1 MVIGLCSLPASLI
14 VGLLWES
21 FGMFAPL
28 YFPPLPDPDPFLA
41 SSFRHKTIELLLNL
55 TNLLIK
61 NYNLHQGEKPKKTK
75 YETRSKEMVETCTI
89 RKILAFLDTYLSPVR

>member
-1 MVIGLCSLPASLI
+1 ML
-14 VGLLWES
+14 
-21 FGMFAPL
+21 APL
-28 YFPPLPDPDPFLA
+28 YFPLCLTSIP
-41 SSFRHKTIELLLNL
+41 SSLLLFVIKQL
-55 TNLLIK
+55 SFCSTVTNLLIK